1 MLVFTAFYA
10 ASMSA
15 KFVTDAIKAEV
26 QNTTQD
32 QEEFSN
38 FCADRVM
45 NVPDPLS

>member
-32 QEEFSN
+32 QEEFWN
-38 FCADRVM
+38 FLTDL
-45 NVPDPLS
+45 LSLTQLK